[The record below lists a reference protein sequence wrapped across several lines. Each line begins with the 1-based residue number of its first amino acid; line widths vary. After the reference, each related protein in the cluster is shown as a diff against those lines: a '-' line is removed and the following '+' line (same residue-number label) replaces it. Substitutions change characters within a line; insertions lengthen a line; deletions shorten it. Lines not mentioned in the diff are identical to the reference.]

1 MAFNKQTTMAFVR
14 LWALI
19 GLSVWAIQA
28 GAPNPSHPKAPPKTL
43 PSSQAAP
50 AQPTFAHDVA
60 PIIDQHCAPCHH
72 STQAGV
78 LALCG
83 NNAFSLLRYSDV
95 KQRASEIARA
105 TRSRQMP
112 PWLPEHGYGDF
123 VDEYRLSDAEIRIL
137 SEWARDG
144 APKGPA
150 SEIPRAPKFADGWQL
165 GKPDLVLKATRPL
178 SIPAYGPDVFWNF
191 IFSPSLKTTRYVRAI
206 EVRPG
211 SDLSLIHHANVVI
224 DPARSARRQ
233 ETQPN
238 AGFPGMD
245 ITLEHRPF
253 DIPSHFLFWKPGSAP
268 WVEPDGF
275 AWRLDPGTDLVLNAH
290 FMPIG
295 TPEQVLPSIGLYF
308 TDRPPDRFPMV
319 IELENDDA
327 LDIPAGDHDFAVG
340 DDFQLPRDVDVLAI
354 YPHAHYL
361 GHVIEGYAT
370 LPNGQRKWLIRIPNW
385 DPNWQAVYHYREPVF
400 LPKGTV
406 ISMRYHYDNSFANPR
421 NPNVPPRR
429 VLGGNQST
437 DEMAHL
443 WLQVLPRGNDSDA
456 RIEIEAALL
465 EHRVEKY
472 RDDFD
477 ARVSLG
483 ALMLA
488 RFDPAGAAAVL
499 QQAVRLQPRH
509 EEARRFLGMALEG
522 VGRSREATQ
531 EFRIA
536 LELNAGDAQA
546 RYELARGLVKEAK
559 FDEALENFRQ
569 VAAADP
575 RNAHLRDDF
584 GELLLRQGQATEA
597 LKQFEAALALDPSEK
612 AALRDRDLALDQIH
626 QQVQTR

>member
-1 MAFNKQTTMAFVR
+1 MAFNTKTTKAFAG
-14 LWALI
+14 LLALI
-19 GLSVWAIQA
+19 GLSVSASVRQSA
-28 GAPNPSHPKAPPKTL
+28 VPSHATA
-43 PSSQAAP
+43 SQRRKFSP
-50 AQPTFAHDVA
+50 HPTFARDVA
-60 PIIDQHCAPCHH
+60 PIIDQRCASCHH
-72 STQAGV
+72 SNQTGT

-83 NNAFSLLRYSDV
+83 DNAFSLLSYEDV
-95 KQRASEIARA
+95 KQRASAIVRA
-105 TRSRQMP
+105 TRSREMP

-123 VDEYRLSDAEIRIL
+123 VGEYRLSDAEIRTL

-144 APKGPA
+144 APEGSA
-150 SEIPRAPKFADGWQL
+150 SEIPPAPKFTGGWQL
-165 GKPDLVLKATRPL
+165 GKPDLVLEAARPI
-178 SIPAYGPDVFWNF
+178 SIPAYGPDAFWNF
-191 IFSPSLKTTRYVRAI
+191 IFSPNLKTARYVRAI

-211 SDLSLIHHANVVI
+211 GDLSLIHHANVVV

-233 ETQPN
+233 EKEPG

-245 ITLEHRPF
+245 ISLEHSPF

-275 AWRLDPGTDLVLNAH
+275 AWQLNPGADLVLNAH

-295 TPEQVLPSIGLYF
+295 KPEQALPSIGLYF
-308 TDRPPDRFPMV
+308 TDKPPDHFPMV

-327 LDIPAGDHDFAVG
+327 LDIPAGDADFAVG
-340 DDFQLPRDVDVLAI
+340 DDFRLPRDVDVLAI

-370 LPNGQRKWLIRIPNW
+370 LPNGRREWLIRIPDW
-385 DPNWQAVYHYREPVF
+385 DPNWQAVYHYRHPVF

-406 ISMRYHYDNSFANPR
+406 ISMRYHYDNSSANPR
-421 NPNVPPRR
+421 NPNSPPRR

-443 WLQVLPRGNDSDA
+443 WLQVLPRGNDSNA
-456 RIEIEAALL
+456 RIEIESAVLG
-465 EHRVEKY
+465 HRVEKY

-488 RFDPAGAAAVL
+488 RFDPAGAVAVL
-499 QQAVRLQPRH
+499 QQAVRLEPKQ

-522 VGRSREATQ
+522 VGRAPEAMQ

-536 LELNAGDAQA
+536 VELDPSDAQA
-546 RYELARGLVKEAK
+546 RYDLARGLVRAAK

-575 RNAHLRDDF
+575 KNAMLRDDF
-584 GELLLRQGQATEA
+584 GELLLRQGQPAEA
-597 LKQFEAALALDPSEK
+597 LKQFEAALALDPSQK
-612 AALRDRDLALDQIH
+612 AALRDRDVALDRLH
-626 QQVQTR
+626 QQLQTR